1 MRASGNSMA
10 YRDIVVIGAS
20 LGGVEALPKLV
31 AGLPADLP
39 AAVLIVQHIAPDTP
53 NFLAERL
60 NSAGP
65 LPARPAIDNE
75 LLEPQRIYMAVPDH
89 HLMIEDD
96 RVRLTRGPRES
107 HARPSVDVLF
117 RSAAYHG
124 GARVIGVVLTGTL
137 DDGTAGLWAI
147 KDRGGVAIVQSP
159 KEAAYPSMPQSA
171 LRHVAVDYTLQLTD
185 IPNVLRSLTRERIEV
200 RERDM
205 NEKLKIETRIA
216 FENSA
221 LEHGVRTLGTPSFY
235 TCPECH
241 GSMVAIEE
249 GSIKRYRCH
258 TGHAY
263 SAPALLEQAL
273 PAIEATLW
281 SALAQA
287 EERQI
292 LLHELA
298 QPAGSEASEAGGQ
311 EQDYARQER
320 EMQLLTERI
329 RELMRDPLFDRSA

>member
-1 MRASGNSMA
+1 MA
-10 YRDIVVIGAS
+10 HRDIVVIGAS

-31 AGLPADLP
+31 AGFPADLP
-39 AAVLIVQHIAPDTP
+39 AAVLIVQHVAPNTRS
-53 NFLAERL
+53 FLADFL
-60 NSAGP
+60 NAAGP
-65 LPARPAIDNE
+65 LPAKPAMNNE
-75 LLEPQRIYMAVPDH
+75 PLEPQRIYVAEPDH
-89 HLMIEDD
+89 HLMIEGD

-117 RSAAYHG
+117 RSAAYYAG
-124 GARVIGVVLTGTL
+124 PRVIGVVLTGTL

-147 KDRGGVAIVQSP
+147 RDRGGVAIVQSP
-159 KEAAYPSMPQSA
+159 EEAAYPSMPQSA

-200 RERDM
+200 KERNM
-205 NEKLKIETRIA
+205 NEKLHIETRIA
-216 FENSA
+216 LENHA
-221 LEHGVRTLGTPSFY
+221 LEQGVRTLGTASFY

-273 PAIEATLW
+273 PSIEATLW

-287 EERQI
+287 EERQT
-292 LLHELA
+292 LLQELA
-298 QPAGSEASEAGGQ
+298 QLPGSKTEGLEKDYTQEA
-311 EQDYARQER
+311 R
-320 EMQLLTERI
+320 EMQLLTEKI
-329 RELMRDPLFDRSA
+329 RELMRDPLFDRSADGSRSNPEG